1 MMNKKKI
8 CVLGMGYVGLPLSVA
23 LSNYYEVFGYDYNNE
38 RISQLQKGLDK
49 NRIITKDDLLSQSIN
64 FTSKEDCIQNS
75 NIIIVTVPTPVN
87 SDNTPDVSY
96 LEKASRTIGQQ
107 FSYIKKRS
115 FRPIVLFESTTFPGC
130 TEEICVPII
139 EEFSSLKC

>member
-49 NRIITKDDLLSQSIN
+49 NRIISI
-64 FTSKEDCIQNS
+64 
-75 NIIIVTVPTPVN
+75 
-87 SDNTPDVSY
+87 
-96 LEKASRTIGQQ
+96 
-107 FSYIKKRS
+107 
-115 FRPIVLFESTTFPGC
+115 
-130 TEEICVPII
+130 
-139 EEFSSLKC
+139 

>member
-49 NRIITKDDLLSQSIN
+49 NRIITRGDLLSQSIN
-64 FTSKEDCIQNS
+64 FTSKED
-75 NIIIVTVPTPVN
+75 
-87 SDNTPDVSY
+87 
-96 LEKASRTIGQQ
+96 
-107 FSYIKKRS
+107 
-115 FRPIVLFESTTFPGC
+115 
-130 TEEICVPII
+130 
-139 EEFSSLKC
+139 